1 MEKIIVS
8 MANPDAIEVRENQ
21 RLDPRYGDGTH
32 STFPGLKLKE
42 SKVLYVVNKLLEAH
56 QLPLII
62 QKSIEL
68 GAFDKEED
76 KDAKLD
82 AFFVV
87 LLKAK
92 NLLDEGFHVLIISSM
107 LGCACGHESKLGY
120 GAFDEKFTRAFTDP
134 EVRKDFWGTEYLLP
148 IELVRAVLLD
158 LMMFFKS

>member
-1 MEKIIVS
+1 MEKIIVL
-8 MANPDAIEVRENQ
+8 MADLDAVEVRENQ

-32 STFPGLKLKE
+32 STFPELKLKE
-42 SKVLYVVNKLLEAH
+42 GKVLYVVNKLLEVH

-92 NLLDEGFHVLIISSM
+92 NLLVTAVVHLIVHLIFVLN
-107 LGCACGHESKLGY
+107 
-120 GAFDEKFTRAFTDP
+120 
-134 EVRKDFWGTEYLLP
+134 LLS
-148 IELVRAVLLD
+148 VLH
-158 LMMFFKS
+158 